1 MTLESSQVLF
11 RFSEK
16 QTFGLSGGFLPPWV
30 PGSFQFRAPLRN
42 VGFCLCWEGL
52 PSLFESSQPAMGA
65 LMRAG
70 EGPGKA
76 FFVEV
81 PTAQG
86 LRQTR
91 APGTT
96 LIADPQRLR
105 LASDNAQCALAGPQ
119 ALH

>member
-1 MTLESSQVLF
+1 
-11 RFSEK
+11 
-16 QTFGLSGGFLPPWV
+16 
-30 PGSFQFRAPLRN
+30 
-42 VGFCLCWEGL
+42 
-52 PSLFESSQPAMGA
+52 MGA
-65 LMRAG
+65 LIRAG

-96 LIADPQRLR
+96 LITDPQRLR
-105 LASDNAQCALAGPQ
+105 LAWDNAQCALAGPQ